1 MGATWLQYWIML
13 LEIFFSDTRILFFRL
28 YLEKGGSIK
37 SYRTPIII
45 KLIFFGIRKISRTF
59 VSALQ
64 YGQNFSV
71 MIREFWV
78 KWRKPQKGN
87 SQCREVDERKR
98 KERQRLHL
106 LWTWTAHEGIRRI
119 YQITERLETKRG
131 LKPAICGFSPL
142 LYVYWKYYWQCFT
155 EI

>member
-1 MGATWLQYWIML
+1 ML

-37 SYRTPIII
+37 SYRAPIII

-106 LWTWTAHEGIRRI
+106 L
-119 YQITERLETKRG
+119 
-131 LKPAICGFSPL
+131 
-142 LYVYWKYYWQCFT
+142 
-155 EI
+155 